1 MHQGWPKFTQ
11 HLWYLTPDDGLAAM
25 VYAPN
30 TVRTLVKGKEVVVHE
45 ETNYPFGQTIRLRV
59 GLSGGLAFPLRMRI
73 PGWCKR
79 AVVSVNGETMPLAA
93 GDSVAVLNR
102 VWKEGDVVVLKLP
115 MQLSTQAWHEHA
127 VSVERG
133 PIVYALKI
141 GESVSAVRDTA
152 GYGSFEEIRPTTR
165 WNYALIDMR
174 SAALQAAFSIQ
185 EDTVLTRYPW
195 TVSGAP
201 VVLHARAKR
210 LPDWQIYNESAGPQP
225 YSPVNNQ
232 LIDPQEEVITLIPY
246 GCTRLRISEF
256 PVVEK

>member
-1 MHQGWPKFTQ
+1 
-11 HLWYLTPDDGLAAM
+11 LA
-25 VYAPN
+25 
-30 TVRTLVKGKEVVVHE
+30 T
-45 ETNYPFGQTIRLRV
+45 
-59 GLSGGLAFPLRMRI
+59 
-73 PGWCKR
+73 
-79 AVVSVNGETMPLAA
+79 

-141 GESVSAVRDTA
+141 GESVSTVRDTT
-152 GYGSFEEIRPTTR
+152 GYGLFEEIRPTTH

-185 EDTVLTRYPW
+185 EDTVLASYPW
-195 TVSGAP
+195 TVSGSP

-210 LPDWQIYNESAGPQP
+210 LPDWQIYDESAGPQP
-225 YSPVNNQ
+225 YSPIYNQ
-232 LIDPQEEVITLIPY
+232 MIAPQEEAITLIPY

-256 PVVEK
+256 PVVEQ